1 MSYDYSENIFEYAE
15 RLKEDNLS
23 FSEDSLEEVA
33 KLREAIDN
41 LFNLAYKIYDEEL
54 PELIPT
60 LYTYEQVTDDM
71 KVLMGEKHI
80 ERLNEGVCNPETG
93 ALYISLANDVERI
106 ADHVTNIANAT
117 KSFAKPK
124 KAPKDK
130 VEK

>member
-1 MSYDYSENIFEYAE
+1 MRKNVGIALLSSLFILSACS
-15 RLKEDNLS
+15 KES
-23 FSEDSLEEVA
+23 
-33 KLREAIDN
+33 
-41 LFNLAYKIYDEEL
+41 

-60 LYTYEQVTDDM
+60 LYTYEQITDDM

-106 ADHVTNIANAT
+106 ADHITNIANAT

-124 KAPKDK
+124 KAVKA
-130 VEK
+130 